1 MLRNHSGWAWRRFVA
16 FLLLFLF
23 CHGPT
28 LRGAP
33 LIGVP
38 PLRPVIPTSP
48 PPPVYQPP
56 ANYMI
61 SGYVYDD
68 STGSGV
74 KLSGEWGIYDAK
86 MTLDEYAAGSSTL
99 IALFTTFTNS
109 AGYYSFGNLAT
120 GTSDSYTLIEAQPA
134 GYATT
139 LNTVGT
145 FLSATG
151 GTLAAPLGASNG
163 TLSPPDAITG
173 IVLPSP
179 TGAFAP
185 SATGVYSAVNY
196 NFGEIAQTVSSGGA
210 GVGKPPIRP
219 GVREAAAR
227 PLVPA

>member
-38 PLRPVIPTSP
+38 PLRPVIPTTP
-48 PPPVYQPP
+48 PPPTYQPP

-68 STGSGV
+68 STGAGV
-74 KLSGEWGIYDAK
+74 KVPGEWGIYDAK
-86 MTLDEYAAGSSTL
+86 MTLDEYLAGSSTL
-99 IALFTTFTNS
+99 IASFTTFTNS

-134 GYATT
+134 GYTT
-139 LNTVGT
+139 TVNTVGA

-163 TLSPPDAITG
+163 NLSPPDAITG

-179 TGAFAP
+179 TGASP
-185 SATGVYSAVNY
+185 P
-196 NFGEIAQTVSSGGA
+196 AQRAST
-210 GVGKPPIRP
+210 RP
-219 GVREAAAR
+219 
-227 PLVPA
+227 

>member
-38 PLRPVIPTSP
+38 PLRPVIPTTP
-48 PPPVYQPP
+48 PPPTYQPP

-68 STGSGV
+68 STGAGV
-74 KLSGEWGIYDAK
+74 KVPGEWGIYDAK
-86 MTLDEYAAGSSTL
+86 MTLDEYLAGSSTL
-99 IALFTTFTNS
+99 IASFTTFTNS

-134 GYATT
+134 GYTT
-139 LNTVGT
+139 TVNTVGA
-145 FLSATG
+145 FSVRREGLWRRRSARPTA
-151 GTLAAPLGASNG
+151 TSLRR
-163 TLSPPDAITG
+163 T
-173 IVLPSP
+173 PSP
-179 TGAFAP
+179 ALCCLRRPAP
-185 SATGVYSAVNY
+185 SPQRNGRLLGRELQLRRDCPDSFQRRRRGWKAADQAG
-196 NFGEIAQTVSSGGA
+196 SSG
-210 GVGKPPIRP
+210 R
-219 GVREAAAR
+219 RHDDR
-227 PLVPA
+227 